1 MQNYCIMVDMNA
13 EILKYRDEKLEQL
26 KDPQMLNHFVR
37 SDDSRANDYAGRE
50 IFELLQNAIDAGNN
64 VRIELTNDMLTVSNS
79 GEPFGTENIKS
90 LMISDNS
97 TKAESEDMIGC
108 KGVGFRASLNVSD
121 DIVIQSGDIHLRFS
135 KEFAKRKQE
144 EYGFKSMPPMMMCPE
159 ETPKIKP
166 NEYVTSVIIKIRN
179 QEQIERIENQIKDLG
194 METILFF
201 NDRFESLETTING
214 EKNIF
219 SRKRVVTKDNEA
231 KITIWHNNMPYT
243 FREFFEE
250 GVLDEY
256 ESKQDRNYRLAV
268 IYSPEQICGNRLYSF
283 FQTDIDFPMSYWY
296 AHGTFDLINNRN
308 HLKKNT
314 RNRILMER
322 LIQLICNSATK
333 ISNQV
338 DYTGYRIL
346 SDHDSFSNTILEDAD
361 LNDILDEAIRNTP
374 MLPTVNGEYIT
385 LNSNPVFYYR
395 NLQRFLLD
403 MPGNED
409 LLQYTNDSN
418 LASNLNKDI
427 NNHYNFSFLANY
439 LNGIL
444 TKMSNEDRV
453 SCAKLIHFYYGDEPN
468 FAMIAPNFF
477 VDKSGKE
484 IQNGSILIEPHE
496 SERLNLPSFINVRYI
511 SYEQLEYLKSDH
523 YSDNYQFAASE
534 LARGYGIKV
543 ANINEILEIID
554 KTVGQNT
561 QLIPEYMRW
570 LFDNRGALSKAV
582 FEKYYIITKDGATRR
597 SNTSYFGRDYINNT
611 QLEMFYDSSKII
623 AGPRTFLIKPEEFE
637 DFRQFL
643 KEILDV
649 ADCPRK
655 VEGTIDGLDRILK
668 VGNTDYILKLLDS
681 EQSYL
686 NQNKLNTRY
695 KFRTAKWITKKGR
708 RYAPSDIILT
718 SNRKYHMIS
727 EKINDNFLF
736 ISEDELLSGTS
747 LNEWVKKWLIEDYLN
762 FNTELYK
769 LDNNTIYQILNEL
782 PEFDIN
788 GEISEDVY
796 KDIIS
801 VNNGNAIPDET
812 IPEYITFINEGK
824 VFGLDKQYHAVKD
837 CLYLGEKYPNIIA
850 SKHTFINIVKGK
862 SADNIRNRLHVSEL
876 SVCYELN
883 EFSKSKSNNNDFY
896 TDLNNFKVS
905 LVADNGTSIN
915 SESQLEKLRGINIIL
930 CSHVTIKY
938 DNKTGSLED
947 YEYVKKDGIYYI
959 KVPDKSFAELK
970 RDDSF
975 LDSMSEIFVEN
986 FRFLNSDGTARA
998 IGRDIN
1004 SRIAKVKNDFGSNAW
1019 GDAEVKLKLSS
1030 NHGEDYSD
1038 ENLAK
1043 LNRMRDLYSK
1053 EYEEKLY
1060 SKLYHSTVE
1069 EKAGFVD
1076 KYHDYCSK
1084 SFNIDIIPTEK
1095 DADMLA
1101 FLHGLYP
1108 LFEEKDIVLI
1118 KDINNIRKSAYDK
1131 LCEEYHDNKDLLD
1144 QLLEDNRFESLLRFS
1159 ELQPI
1164 RVKMDNELEYL
1175 KNAQADHDEEDAG
1188 QDYINDNE
1196 TTDGSTAENDPTQEE
1211 EDSTTESSINKPS
1224 RTGRSYQ
1231 SIHLLKKKSQ
1241 NHRVQIIDYGKVEA
1255 KRQSAYI
1262 PSSSH
1267 SNRRLLSTFARKEK
1281 EDRAKEAEKIV
1292 INKLKELGYINIEW
1306 MSAYA
1311 RDEGINPN
1319 GADGHGYDI
1328 RCEKDGVLR
1337 YIEVKSSMSSSG
1349 IEFEMTENEF
1359 GFCSENKDNYD
1370 IAYVYAMSTENPK
1383 MTIIEN
1389 VFDKINDSN
1398 KIPTSYRITLK

>member
-1 MQNYCIMVDMNA
+1 MNS
-13 EILKYRDEKLEQL
+13 EIIKYRNKKLEEM
-26 KDPQMLNHFVR
+26 KDPNMLNHFVQC
-37 SDDSRANDYAGRE
+37 DESRANDYAGRE
-50 IFELLQNAIDAGNN
+50 IFELLQNAIDAGNK
-64 VRIELTNDMLTVSNS
+64 VRIELTNDILTVSNS
-79 GEPFGTENIKS
+79 GEPFGTKNIES
-90 LMISDNS
+90 LMIPDNS
-97 TKAESEDMIGC
+97 TKTESEDMIGC

-144 EYGFKSMPPMMMCPE
+144 EYGFESMPPMMMCPE
-159 ETPKIKP
+159 ETPKTEP
-166 NEYVTSVIIKIRN
+166 NEYITNIIIKIRD
-179 QEQIERIENQIKDLG
+179 QEQIGRIENQIKDLG
-194 METILFF
+194 IETILFF
-201 NDRFESLETTING
+201 NDRFESLETIING
-214 EKNIF
+214 EKNSF
-219 SRKRVVTKDNEA
+219 SRKRIVTKDDEA
-231 KITIWHNNMPYT
+231 TIKIWHNGT
-243 FREFFEE
+243 LHTLREFFEV
-250 GVLDEY
+250 GVLDEF
-256 ESKQDRNYRLAV
+256 ERRQDRNYRLAV
-268 IYSPEQICGNRLYSF
+268 IYSPEQICGNRLYSY
-283 FQTDIDFPMSYWY
+283 FQTDIDFPMNYWY

-338 DYTGYRIL
+338 DYTGYKIL
-346 SDHDSFSNTILEDAD
+346 RDHDSFSNTILEDAD
-361 LNDILDEAIRNTP
+361 LNDILDEVISNTP

-385 LNSNPVFYYR
+385 LNSNPVFYCR
-395 NLQRFLLD
+395 DFQRFLLD

-453 SCAKLIHFYYGDEPN
+453 SCAKLMHFYYGDEPN
-468 FAMIAPNFF
+468 FAIIAPNFF

-511 SYEQLEYLKSDH
+511 NYEQLEYLKGDN
-523 YSDNYQFAASE
+523 YSDDYQFTFSD
-534 LARGYGIKV
+534 LAIKYGIRV
-543 ANINEILEIID
+543 ANIDEILKKID
-554 KTVGQNT
+554 ETVGEKKW
-561 QLIPEYMRW
+561 LIPEYVRW
-570 LFDNRGALSKAV
+570 LFDNRSALSKST
-582 FEKYYIITKDGATRR
+582 FGKFYIVAKDGSVRR
-597 SNTSYFGRDYINNT
+597 SETAYFGRDYIDDT
-611 QLEMFYDSSKII
+611 QLEEFYDSSKII
-623 AGPRTFLIKPEEFE
+623 ADPSKFLIKSKEFE

-643 KEILDV
+643 KEKLNV

-655 VEGTIDGLDRILK
+655 IDGTIDGLDRILK
-668 VGNTDYILKLLDS
+668 VGSTDYILKLLDS
-681 EQSYL
+681 EQYYL
-686 NQNKLNTRY
+686 NKNKFNCY
-695 KFRTAKWITKKGR
+695 KFRTTKWITKNGR
-708 RYAPSDIILT
+708 RYAPNEIVLT
-718 SNRKYHMIS
+718 SNRKYHIIS
-727 EKINDNFLF
+727 KNINNDILF
-736 ISEDELLSGTS
+736 ISQDELLSDTS
-747 LNEWVKKWLIEDYLN
+747 LNEWVKEWLINEYLA
-762 FNTELYK
+762 FNTKFYK
-769 LDNNTIYQILNEL
+769 LGNDAIYQILNEL
-782 PEFDIN
+782 PKFDIN
-788 GEISEDVY
+788 GEISEYIY

-801 VNNGNAIPDET
+801 ENNGNAIPDET
-812 IPEYITFINEGK
+812 ISEYIKFVNEGK
-824 VFGLDKQYHAVKD
+824 VFGQDKQYHNVKD
-837 CLYLGEKYPNIIA
+837 CLYLSEKYPKIIT
-850 SKHTFINIVKGK
+850 SEHTFIDIVKGE
-862 SADNIRNRLHVSEL
+862 SAESIYDRLHVSEL
-876 SVCYELN
+876 SVNYELS
-883 EFSKSKSNNNDFY
+883 EFRKSRSSNDDFNV
-896 TDLNNFKVS
+896 DVNNFKIS
-905 LVADNGTSIN
+905 LLAENGERIN
-915 SESQLEKLRGINIIL
+915 SESQLEKLRNINIIL
-930 CSHVTIKY
+930 CDRAIIKY
-938 DNKTGSLED
+938 NDKTGALDD

-1019 GDAEVKLKLSS
+1019 GDAEVKLKLSP
-1030 NHGEDYSD
+1030 NHSEDYSN

-1043 LNRMRDLYSK
+1043 LNRLRDLYSK

-1084 SFNIDIIPTEK
+1084 SFDIDIIPTEK

-1108 LFEEKDIVLI
+1108 LLVEKDIVLI
-1118 KDINNIRKSAYDK
+1118 KDINGIRKSAYDK

-1144 QLLEDNRFESLLRFS
+1144 QLLEDNCFESLLRFN

-1164 RVKMDNELEYL
+1164 RDKMDSELEYL
-1175 KNAQADHDEEDAG
+1175 KNSQAGHDEEDVG
-1188 QDYINDNE
+1188 QNYIDDNGS
-1196 TTDGSTAENDPTQEE
+1196 TDGSTIENSPTQEKD
-1211 EDSTTESSINKPS
+1211 DSTAESSINKPS
-1224 RTGRSYQ
+1224 RTGQSYQ
-1231 SIHLLKKKSQ
+1231 SIHLLKKKPQ

-1281 EDRAKEAEKIV
+1281 EGRAKEAEKIV
-1292 INKLKELGYINIEW
+1292 LNELEKLGYSNIEW
-1306 MSAYA
+1306 VSAYA

-1328 RCEKDGVLR
+1328 KCKKDGELR

-1349 IEFEMTENEF
+1349 IEFEMTENELK
-1359 GFCSENKDNYD
+1359 FCSDNKEYYD
-1370 IAYVYAMSTENPK
+1370 IAYVYAMNTENPK

-1389 VFDKINDSN
+1389 FFDKINDSN
-1398 KIPTSYRITLK
+1398 KTPTSYRITLR